1 MNNVSMYVI
10 KLISLIKDR
19 RKINTQNAPMD
30 KMVQYIGIAG
40 VREPEKIAEG
50 PCPHCKNNIEL
61 WLTSQNYQ

>member
-40 VREPEKIAEG
+40 VREPEKIAEA
-50 PCPHCKNNIEL
+50 L
-61 WLTSQNYQ
+61 